1 MNVTYTLD
9 GKTIT
14 LTDIASFIINYYS
27 LNIETNSSSISY
39 GSNVDTLS
47 MSYEQDSVYENAL
60 YQ

>member
-14 LTDIASFIINYYS
+14 LTDIASFIIYYYS

>member
-1 MNVTYTLD
+1 MNVTYTSN

-27 LNIETNSSSISY
+27 LNIETNSNSISY

-47 MSYEQDSVYENAL
+47 ISYEQDSVYENAL